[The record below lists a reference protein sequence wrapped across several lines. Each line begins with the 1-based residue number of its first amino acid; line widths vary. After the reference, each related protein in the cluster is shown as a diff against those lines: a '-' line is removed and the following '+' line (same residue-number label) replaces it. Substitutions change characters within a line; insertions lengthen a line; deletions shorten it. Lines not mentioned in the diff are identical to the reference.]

1 VVSTVHQAGLPGFR
15 SRFRTALAE
24 ARPGASVVPLFSERV
39 FPGGILPVLEVVEGR
54 RRYAVFGYAD
64 ATPDA
69 GSHFAGARDL
79 LATRGVEAL
88 WYCPE
93 PLAVGTPSNPLVQ
106 FDPQMMF
113 RESRSKVRAKQFATW
128 WPTVEQ
134 PRFAES
140 PARDFLGRG
149 FRAMDGLEA
158 WFFAMFSRELELPPF
173 AHITVTDT
181 VRRQPLTPAKLPRR
195 EKLVPAMGPE
205 QCLLVFRASAEKG
218 LLLAF
223 QIGTTGA
230 DYRDSLLGAFASY
243 CEAYRAELLAR
254 GITPALDPACRPLDW
269 WTLLEAASEN
279 EERASGSGVNIGML
293 GFEG

>member
-1 VVSTVHQAGLPGFR
+1 MNGPRNRRLA
-15 SRFRTALAE
+15 ALAL
-24 ARPGASVVPLFSERV
+24 GFTLV
-39 FPGGILPVLEVVEGR
+39 
-54 RRYAVFGYAD
+54 
-64 ATPDA
+64 ATLGD
-69 GSHFAGARDL
+69 
-79 LATRGVEAL
+79 
-88 WYCPE
+88 
-93 PLAVGTPSNPLVQ
+93 
-106 FDPQMMF
+106 
-113 RESRSKVRAKQFATW
+113 
-128 WPTVEQ
+128 
-134 PRFAES
+134 S
-140 PARDFLGRG
+140 PAHAEELSANDTT
-149 FRAMDGLEA
+149 AVVA
-158 WFFAMFSRELELPPF
+158 FF
-173 AHITVTDT
+173 
-181 VRRQPLTPAKLPRR
+181 